1 MDEFDR
7 YISFVCLALFLYVY
21 ACGWRIHATLFTPPP
36 SVHCCPTFKKAYTF
50 GAIMNRDDVF
60 NSIRDAAEGLGCIWR
75 QDNNK
80 SGSS

>member
-1 MDEFDR
+1 MSLIDT
-7 YISFVCLALFLYVY
+7 FLLCVLHYFYMYMRV
-21 ACGWRIHATLFTPPP
+21 AGWRIHATLFTPP